1 MSNSEKVK
9 KVKEVIKK
17 HISSARCGIFDCR
30 NIVGDHMTSIYDD
43 GDVQIDICYGWDYFE
58 VFGLTDEEFN
68 EVEKYY
74 EKLCGRA

>member
-9 KVKEVIKK
+9 KVKEVIKE
-17 HISSARCGIFDCR
+17 HVSEARCGIFDCR
-30 NIVGDHMTSIYDD
+30 NIAGDSMDNIYDD
-43 GDVQIDICYGWDYFE
+43 GDVQIDICYGWEYFE
-58 VFGLTDEEFN
+58 VFGLTDEEFK

>member
-1 MSNSEKVK
+1 MKDLSKIK
-9 KVKEVIKK
+9 AVIKE

-30 NIVGDHMTSIYDD
+30 NIVGDRMTNIYDD
-43 GDVQIDICYGWDYFE
+43 GDVQIDICYGWEYFE
-58 VFGLTDEEFN
+58 VFGLTDEEFK

>member
-17 HISSARCGIFDCR
+17 HISDARCVIFSTR
-30 NIVGDHMTSIYDD
+30 NIAGDCMHNIYDD
-43 GDVQIDICYGWDYFE
+43 GEVAIDICYFWEYFE
-58 VFGLTDEEFN
+58 VFGLTDEEFS

>member
-9 KVKEVIKK
+9 KVKEVIEE

-30 NIVGDHMTSIYDD
+30 NIVGDNMTNIYDD
-43 GDVQIDICYGWDYFE
+43 GDVQIDICYGWEYFE
-58 VFGLTDEEFN
+58 VFGLTDEEFK

-74 EKLCGRA
+74 EKLCGRK